1 MLFKDIVTSLKIS
14 LAALQGIMEIEF
26 MRANLENVLLKEAER
41 AKNKDKGRLLWP
53 LRVALTGL
61 EASPGPFEI
70 LEILGKIESI
80 GRIEKAIKK
89 LL

>member
-1 MLFKDIVTSLKIS
+1 VSLSAIS
-14 LAALQGIMEIEF
+14 QISNADFNQK
-26 MRANLENVLLKEAER
+26 NLEKILLKEAER

-70 LEILGKIESI
+70 LEILGKDESI
-80 GRIEKAIKK
+80 KRIEAAIKN
-89 LL
+89 LA